1 MDSRI
6 RGFDPGQ
13 EYKHVI
19 SLEARFFYALCG
31 LNVTLDSSTHGFD
44 PGHKFKQRFHQICLL
59 LCSLWNKNN
68 GPLDSRIKGFHPACK
83 FKHVISSNMPSFF
96 AHCGFNVTLDSRIR
110 GFDPGHKL
118 KHVISSDCAVFF
130 LLTVD
135 FLNFNLT

>member
-6 RGFDPGQ
+6 
-13 EYKHVI
+13 H
-19 SLEARFFYALCG
+19 
-31 LNVTLDSSTHGFD
+31 
-44 PGHKFKQRFHQICLL
+44 
-59 LCSLWNKNN
+59 
-68 GPLDSRIKGFHPACK
+68 
-83 FKHVISSNMPSFF
+83 
-96 AHCGFNVTLDSRIR
+96 